1 MKPEKQANK
10 QLHRHNPTDRDR
22 LILEHV
28 ARYRLTTLEALQR
41 AVLPGLTRN
50 AVNKIANRLCDAGL
64 LRKHKLLYPMNYF
77 VPGEL
82 GVRSLGLGAHR
93 ATPLGSQSLPQEFA
107 LLAFATLGTNSHLRL
122 NPVEVKRRC
131 PWLPLSLAMA
141 PHCIDQADVL
151 ELVRVDLGGPADHV
165 ARKCAVDLTERCR
178 IPEFVALVAARQ
190 FRLVVITSTTDKVAA
205 IQRALN
211 HHQWPSGLLVHFSVV
226 RQLLSLGASAN
237 HA

>member
-1 MKPEKQANK
+1 MASRKPQ
-10 QLHRHNPTDRDR
+10 HRHSPTDRDR

-28 ARYRLTTLEALQR
+28 ARYRLTTLEAIQR
-41 AVLPGLTRN
+41 VVLRGLSRN
-50 AVNKIANRLCDAGL
+50 AVNKIANRLCDVGL
-64 LRKHKLLYPMNYF
+64 LGKHTLLYPMNYF
-77 VPGEL
+77 VLGEL
-82 GVRSLGLGAHR
+82 AVRSLGIGMHR
-93 ATPLGSQSLPQEFA
+93 AKPLGSQSLPQEFA
-107 LLAFATLGTNSHLRL
+107 MLAFATLGAHQHLRL
-122 NPVEVKRRC
+122 NAAEVKRRC

-190 FRLVVITSTTDKVAA
+190 FRLVVITSTTDKVTA